1 MKHHT
6 TVTLGLLLTLGCL
19 AACDNDRPSTATL
32 TGSPPQ
38 IASDNANAPS
48 APAGVASPAPASPL
62 SDAQILQVTH
72 TANAGEIA
80 QAKLA
85 LQKSSDARVKQLA
98 TMMIADHT
106 SADKDGA
113 DLAQKEGLNLADS
126 TTSTTV
132 KSDGD
137 HVFADLSSKSG
148 ATFDKAY
155 VDAQVDEHTEVL
167 RTINTQLIPAAKDGQ
182 VQTFIHAIQSKVAE
196 HLKHAEKLQSEL
208 SK

>member
-1 MKHHT
+1 MKHHP
-6 TVTLGLLLTLGCL
+6 TVTLGVLLSLGWL

-48 APAGVASPAPASPL
+48 APAGVANPALVTSL
-62 SDAQILQVTH
+62 SDAQILQVAH
-72 TANAGEIA
+72 IANAGEIA

-106 SADKDGA
+106 DADKNGA

-137 HVFADLSSKSG
+137 HVLADLSSKSG
-148 ATFDKAY
+148 ANFDKAY
-155 VDAQVDEHTEVL
+155 VDAQVEEHTEVL
-167 RTINTQLIPAAKDGQ
+167 RTINAQLIPDARDGQ
-182 VQTFIHAIQSKVAE
+182 VQMFVHAIQSKVSE

-208 SK
+208 AK